1 MEEIWK
7 PILGYEGFYEVSN
20 YSRIKSLPRV
30 VMRGNDKLNLKE
42 KILSPNKNTSGYLQI
57 GLSKDG
63 KTRQFQIHRLCA
75 SSFIKDNIKE
85 EVNHIDGNI
94 YNNHISNL
102 EWVSRAENNCHR
114 ASNAKSTSK
123 YVGVYWHK
131 ASNKWMSRVKINNKT
146 TYLGTFDSEDEAYNK
161 RCNYFKEHNIVNKYI

>member
-7 PILGYEGFYEVSN
+7 PVIGYEGFYEVSN
-20 YSRIKSLPRV
+20 YSKIKSLARIV
-30 VMRGNDKLNLKE
+30 IRGNDKLNLKE
-42 KILSPNKNTSGYLQI
+42 KILSPNKNTSGYLQV
-57 GLSKDG
+57 GLSKNG

-75 SSFIKDNIKE
+75 MSFIGNDVKE
-85 EVNHIDGNI
+85 EVNHIDGDI

-114 ASNAKSTSK
+114 ASNTKSTSK

-131 ASNKWMSRVKINNKT
+131 LSKKWMSRIKINNKT
-146 TYLGTFDSEDEAYNK
+146 IYLGTFNSEDEAYKK
-161 RCNYFKEHNIVNKYI
+161 RCNYFKGHNIINKYI